1 MLFCSPDKKGRNR
14 GRQLSWPYEASSL
27 CLKRSSNVWAL
38 SAISALTPFKL
49 ISDFLVRAIGALACP
64 KCTQPTIFEGQSNAD
79 TDCVSALRHG
89 LNGQS
94 CSRSGAGKDLP
105 LYQIMPPFESFAN
118 FTPQRRLA

>member
-1 MLFCSPDKKGRNR
+1 VFEKVI
-14 GRQLSWPYEASSL
+14 Q
-27 CLKRSSNVWAL
+27 CLGFVSNLGAN
-38 SAISALTPFKL
+38 PFKL